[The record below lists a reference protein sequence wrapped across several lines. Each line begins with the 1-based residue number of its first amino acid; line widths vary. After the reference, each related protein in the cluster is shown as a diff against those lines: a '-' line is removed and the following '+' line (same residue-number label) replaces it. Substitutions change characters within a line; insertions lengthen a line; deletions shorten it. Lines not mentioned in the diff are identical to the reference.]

1 MRSAGRL
8 NPGYGQ
14 FRWVVLLL
22 AVAVILPTVC
32 LLWFMGEVVKNE
44 RLVVRQKLV
53 DFYTDRLADVT
64 AKMGRAWADRC
75 RGLAEES
82 AALEPRER
90 FLRAT
95 VHSAF
100 DGLILY
106 DATGNQLYPALATD
120 GGTLTRPTEVFADAW
135 ELEFVTQDYARAAAR
150 YEQYARIS
158 DGRARLA
165 ARVGKSRCLAKL
177 GQLEAAIHE
186 CSLVVSSPLAQ
197 TGDSATLS
205 LVANAG
211 LLLLNW
217 AARSAE
223 HETILEPT
231 FRKMLAMLY
240 RANDSGA
247 ALPADQNAFIARKL
261 LEIGRDLDLFDGRSG
276 SVDETNLKKLIAA
289 DENSIA
295 FAEQFPTSDAL
306 ADWPTNR
313 LRRLESGRE
322 IWYGLVERTPHGSCV
337 ALLSGPSA
345 ASVLEDVVSRLQ
357 DDNVNCRILDGAGL
371 FVAGHVQPSREAFVT
386 TPLGASF
393 ADWTAELHFKD
404 GDVFDRVAGER
415 IGLYTWAGVLVIL
428 LIFASGAFAAKA
440 IGKQVKLNRL
450 KNDFIATVTHE
461 LKTPLASMRLLVDTL
476 LEGNY
481 RDQQQVTDYLQLVS
495 RENERLSRLIDNFL
509 TFSRME
515 RNKKAFQLRPT
526 PAADIAHA
534 AVVAVKTK
542 FSRGN
547 CQFDADIPDNLPEVM
562 ADQDAMVTV
571 LVNLLD
577 NAYKYSHETKRITL
591 DVVTENGTVRFSVS
605 DNGVGI
611 PRRAARRIF
620 KRFYQVD
627 RRLSRRAEGCGLGLS
642 IAKFIVD
649 AHRGSISVDSRPG
662 QGSTF
667 SVRLPANG
675 RSQAQRSRR

>member
-1 MRSAGRL
+1 
-8 NPGYGQ
+8 
-14 FRWVVLLL
+14 VVLLL
-22 AVAVILPTVC
+22 GVAVILPTVC

-53 DFYTDRLADVT
+53 DFHTDRLADVT
-64 AKMGRAWADRC
+64 VEMGEAWADHC
-75 RGLAEES
+75 RGLSEEH
-82 AALEPRER
+82 ATLTPYER
-90 FLRAT
+90 FLRAA
-95 VHSAF
+95 VRNGF

-106 DATGNQLYPALATD
+106 DADGQRLYPALASD
-120 GGTLTRPTEVFADAW
+120 SGTLTRPAEVFADAW
-135 ELEFVTQDYARAAAR
+135 ELEFVTQDYERAAAR

-158 DGRARLA
+158 EGRARLA
-165 ARVGKSRCLAKL
+165 ARVGKSRSLAKL
-177 GQLEAAIHE
+177 GQLDAAIHE
-186 CSLVVSSPLAQ
+186 CSMVVSSPLAQ
-197 TGDSATLS
+197 SGDSATLS

-211 LLLLNW
+211 LLLLHW
-217 AARSAE
+217 AEGSPDHSRL
-223 HETILEPT
+223 LEQT
-231 FRKMLAMLY
+231 FRDVLAMLY
-240 RANDSGA
+240 RANDAGA
-247 ALPADQNAFIARKL
+247 ALPADQNVFIAQRL
-261 LEIGRDLDLFDGRSG
+261 LQIGREHGFFGRDTG
-276 SVDETNLKKLIAA
+276 SVDEMSLERLIDAEE
-289 DENSIA
+289 DSIA

-313 LRRLESGRE
+313 LRRLESRHG
-322 IWYGLVERTPHGSCV
+322 IWYALFELAPRGSCV

-345 ASVLEDVVSRLQ
+345 VSVLEEFVSRLQ
-357 DDNVNCRILDGAGL
+357 DDNVSCRILDGAGL
-371 FVAGHVQPSREAFVT
+371 FVAGHAEPSGEAFAT

-393 ADWTAELHFKD
+393 ANWTAELYFKD
-404 GDVFDRVAGER
+404 GDVFDRVASER

-428 LIFASGAFAAKA
+428 LIVASGAFAAKA

-526 PAADIAHA
+526 PAADIARA
-534 AVVAVKTK
+534 AVAAVMTK

-547 CQFDADIPDNLPEVM
+547 CRFETDIPDDLPEVM

-577 NAYKYSHETKRITL
+577 NAYKYSHETKKITL
-591 DVVTENGTVRFSVS
+591 DVGAEDGTVRFSVS

-627 RRLSRRAEGCGLGLS
+627 RRLSRRTEGCGLGLS
-642 IAKFIVD
+642 IAKFIID
-649 AHRGSISVDSRPG
+649 AHRGTISVDSRPG

-667 SVRLPANG
+667 SVRVPANG
-675 RSQAQRSRR
+675 RTHAERSRR